1 MGLKCFWLSTFQID
15 SVFLFQLLF
24 KLGKSCQSHK
34 PSLSSIVPFIPLSH
48 TYTSDPHYQA
58 DPHRDTH
65 CISLSHSHSHSIYII
80 YALFGM
86 LLILSTSHL
95 LYITHQLSRYQ
106 YHTFA
111 LPENHQFA
119 TFYVLSLYTI
129 HIFSLH
135 HAYVLFILLKYTLS
149 IKHTFSI

>member
-1 MGLKCFWLSTFQID
+1 M
-15 SVFLFQLLF
+15 LF

-58 DPHRDTH
+58 DPHRGTH

-119 TFYVLSLYTI
+119 TFYVLSLYITI
-129 HIFSLH
+129 TNTNEFSTYSPSCIH
-135 HAYVLFILLKYTLS
+135 TLPTS
-149 IKHTFSI
+149 YICTYQKAPMRAGERERECMYQ